1 MKILQIAHGRY
12 WETAGGAE
20 LSALRL
26 HENLKSLQD
35 PGIESVA
42 VFCTSDS
49 NVSSK
54 GIDWNYLADK
64 DVYTIVS
71 KTDSARFE
79 WPNPENQA
87 LIWTRFL
94 KEMNPDVVHLHHYY
108 NIGID
113 LPRLIKSVLPNT
125 KVIMTLHE
133 FLAMCPRDGQMIK
146 ANNVLCK
153 TSEFQ
158 KCAQCVGSTV
168 SFIHS
173 REVFIKASLDEVDA
187 FVSPSHFLME
197 RYIQWGVSETKF
209 EMIPNLFELSFLE
222 DDSKNSPRIRD
233 SQSEFQIGY
242 IGQHTP
248 YKGLD
253 VLLGAAYEL
262 QKLKTKRPWVLNI
275 FGDGFTRFPE
285 YKTKIDQL
293 IAENPDKTRI
303 KWRGRY
309 EPEDVQKVL
318 SGLDLIVV
326 PSIWWENSPLVIQEA
341 KLAGIPILVSNIGG
355 MAENVVPDFHG
366 DHFERNDTLDLA
378 NKLHLFIRGKEVS
391 LESKFSLLRRN
402 DLALEK
408 HISLY
413 SKRGQ

>member
-1 MKILQIAHGRY
+1 MKVLQIAHGRY

-20 LSALRL
+20 LSASRL

-79 WPNPENQA
+79 WANPENQS

-94 KEMNPDVVHLHHYY
+94 TEIQPDVVHLHHYY

-113 LPRLIKSVLPNT
+113 LPRLIKKVLPKA

-133 FLAMCPRDGQMIK
+133 FLAMCPRDGQMMKI
-146 ANNVLCK
+146 NNVLCE
-153 TSEFQ
+153 TTEFQ

-173 REVFIKASLDEVDA
+173 REVFIKASLNEVDA
-187 FVSPSHFLME
+187 FISPSHFLME
-197 RYIQWGVSETKF
+197 RYIAWGLPSSKMNMV
-209 EMIPNLFELSFLE
+209 PNLLE
-222 DDSKNSPRIRD
+222 VGQAENLGNFYSRIKD
-233 SQSEFQIGY
+233 SQSDFQIGY

-262 QKLKTKRPWVLNI
+262 HKMKTKRNWVLNI
-275 FGDGFTRFPE
+275 FGDGFSRFPE
-285 YKTKIDQL
+285 FKTKIDQL
-293 IAENPDKTRI
+293 NSENPDKSRI

-309 EPEDVQKVL
+309 EPGEVQKVL
-318 SGLDLIVV
+318 LNLDLIVV

-341 KLAGIPILVSNIGG
+341 KLAGVPILTSNIGG
-355 MAENVVPDFHG
+355 MAENVIPGFHG
-366 DHFERNDTLDLA
+366 IHFDRLNVTDLA
-378 NKLHLFIRGKEVS
+378 QKMKSFVEGGFVS
-391 LESKFSLLRRN
+391 LESSFSLYKTNAR
-402 DLALEK
+402 
-408 HISLY
+408 SLVQHTKLY
-413 SKRGQ
+413 GDK